1 MARTKTTVARS
12 RQQGH
17 SRSTP
22 TKNTRSQKRKNRD
35 SSPDTPKRKKL
46 NQEEPIEVSDSDESD
61 DFIPDQNFHHGT
73 TWPLDASLEVQ
84 VTYEGVKEVRSIKQ
98 QFFPLL
104 FHLTRGEPENIAK
117 AIAAIK
123 PVYKILSD
131 RFEKESKPLDNRST
145 NIQALKSKAESSK
158 PVVSSSKSAESSSK
172 PAVSR
177 AEILKKLP
185 HHHFR
190 DAEGKWLPKKQ
201 WKIAEI
207 LKDNTKVQSILSGEP
222 SQISGTEKITEL
234 GYAKSAIRNI
244 LSRVSLKRPLYVN
257 LFMWMNKLDMNSFEN
272 PQLPRKREKQK
283 AKKKT
288 EKKVEKKKEVK
299 KNLSNSSKMILY
311 GMEESAIIP
320 DKRLRSKPKF
330 MPFIR
335 PNQKTSKTDGKT
347 QSLLKKRTTSY
358 TPYSA
363 AMKNYVQKS
372 GSYAQKS
379 RFSGSNKEQ
388 SGSSRGFSVLFKG
401 RTFSS
406 GKKIFYNRNQSF
418 QSGSDSESESD
429 SSSTSSSLAQDGGMT
444 ASRSL
449 EPQQTGSK
457 TKVCSSAGR
466 NAKRKSPRTIS
477 QSNLSCKSEK
487 YVLYSDV
494 NSSEDDAEDNPPVVK
509 SPTVR
514 LPRIDI
520 RRLSDSVVKSLSSP
534 KKDKQ
539 HEMPEV
545 RGSIDSS
552 SKNLENVESASSYPS
567 PQDDMLGIRITD
579 VKSLTDQ
586 EERLFD
592 NKEMETDDKTQN
604 MNEGQGNSEKKSDE
618 AETGNVSKGA
628 SEVNNT
634 TASKKVVHV
643 VLEEEQLQLPDIEV
657 NEREIDGM
665 ETSLKEAGMDKSSG
679 VVEPSR
685 NKGNNSQESPS
696 VVHWENAKS
705 GSHSSRQIQGKG
717 VRGQEKGPSP
727 DSTDVQN
734 VKHND
739 IATASTQ
746 SDKPT
751 GSTSSSSST
760 TTNTQETLRSLIN
773 QLTSLT
779 SDSLDCKIIFSNS
792 NQVLTIGEGRKG
804 SVRERSMDIK
814 PNVDQ
819 INLQGNPQILDSNNG
834 TSSHCGSSK
843 QGNYSGTGNP
853 CFDGDVRGENPSVP
867 NVQVKEERQWVGL
880 GNQTETDAIIIIDSD
895 DE

>member
-1 MARTKTTVARS
+1 MF
-12 RQQGH
+12 
-17 SRSTP
+17 
-22 TKNTRSQKRKNRD
+22 
-35 SSPDTPKRKKL
+35 L
-46 NQEEPIEVSDSDESD
+46 
-61 DFIPDQNFHHGT
+61 
-73 TWPLDASLEVQ
+73 
-84 VTYEGVKEVRSIKQ
+84 
-98 QFFPLL
+98 
-104 FHLTRGEPENIAK
+104 
-117 AIAAIK
+117 
-123 PVYKILSD
+123 
-131 RFEKESKPLDNRST
+131 
-145 NIQALKSKAESSK
+145 
-158 PVVSSSKSAESSSK
+158 
-172 PAVSR
+172 
-177 AEILKKLP
+177 
-185 HHHFR
+185 
-190 DAEGKWLPKKQ
+190 
-201 WKIAEI
+201 
-207 LKDNTKVQSILSGEP
+207 
-222 SQISGTEKITEL
+222 
-234 GYAKSAIRNI
+234 
-244 LSRVSLKRPLYVN
+244 
-257 LFMWMNKLDMNSFEN
+257 
-272 PQLPRKREKQK
+272 EKQK

-288 EKKVEKKKEVK
+288 EKKVEKRKEVK
-299 KNLSNSSKMILY
+299 KNSSNASKMILY
-311 GMEESAIIP
+311 GLEESAIIP

-372 GSYAQKS
+372 GNYAQKS
-379 RFSGSNKEQ
+379 RFSGSFKEQ

-406 GKKIFYNRNQSF
+406 GKKILFNRNQSF

-429 SSSTSSSLAQDGGMT
+429 SSSTSSSLAQDGGMI

-449 EPQQTGSK
+449 EPQQTVPK

-477 QSNLSCKSEK
+477 QSNSTCKSEK
-487 YVLYSDV
+487 YILYSDV
-494 NSSEDDAEDNPPVVK
+494 NSSEDDAEDNPPVAK

-520 RRLSDSVVKSLSSP
+520 QRLSDSVVKSLSSP

-552 SKNLENVESASSYPS
+552 SKNLENVESASSSPS

-592 NKEMETDDKTQN
+592 DKEMETDDKTQN
-604 MNEGQGNSEKKSDE
+604 MNEGQGNLEKKSDE
-618 AETGNVSKGA
+618 AETGNVRKGA
-628 SEVNNT
+628 SDSEVNNT

-643 VLEEEQLQLPDIEV
+643 VLEEEELQLPDIEV
-657 NEREIDGM
+657 NEREVDGM
-665 ETSLKEAGMDKSSG
+665 ENSQKEAGMDGSLG
-679 VVEPSR
+679 AVEQSR
-685 NKGNNSQESPS
+685 NKGNSSQDSPS
-696 VVHWENAKS
+696 VVRWKNAES
-705 GSHSSRQIQGKG
+705 GSHSARQIQGKG
-717 VRGQEKGPSP
+717 VRGKEKGPSP

-734 VKHND
+734 VKYND
-739 IATASTQ
+739 TATGSTQ

-751 GSTSSSSST
+751 GSMSSSSST

-804 SVRERSMDIK
+804 SVRERNMDIK

-819 INLQGNPQILDSNNG
+819 LNLRVNPQIPDSNNG
-834 TSSHCGSSK
+834 TSSGSSK
-843 QGNYSGTGNP
+843 HGNYSGTGNP

-867 NVQVKEERQWVGL
+867 NVQVKEERQWAGL
-880 GNQTETDAIIIIDSD
+880 GNQTENDAIIIIDSD

>member
-1 MARTKTTVARS
+1 MF
-12 RQQGH
+12 
-17 SRSTP
+17 
-22 TKNTRSQKRKNRD
+22 
-35 SSPDTPKRKKL
+35 L
-46 NQEEPIEVSDSDESD
+46 
-61 DFIPDQNFHHGT
+61 
-73 TWPLDASLEVQ
+73 
-84 VTYEGVKEVRSIKQ
+84 
-98 QFFPLL
+98 
-104 FHLTRGEPENIAK
+104 
-117 AIAAIK
+117 
-123 PVYKILSD
+123 
-131 RFEKESKPLDNRST
+131 
-145 NIQALKSKAESSK
+145 
-158 PVVSSSKSAESSSK
+158 
-172 PAVSR
+172 
-177 AEILKKLP
+177 
-185 HHHFR
+185 
-190 DAEGKWLPKKQ
+190 
-201 WKIAEI
+201 
-207 LKDNTKVQSILSGEP
+207 
-222 SQISGTEKITEL
+222 
-234 GYAKSAIRNI
+234 
-244 LSRVSLKRPLYVN
+244 
-257 LFMWMNKLDMNSFEN
+257 
-272 PQLPRKREKQK
+272 EKQK

-288 EKKVEKKKEVK
+288 EKKVEKRKEVK
-299 KNLSNSSKMILY
+299 KNSSNASKMILY
-311 GMEESAIIP
+311 GLEESAIIP

-372 GSYAQKS
+372 GNYAQKS
-379 RFSGSNKEQ
+379 RFSGSFKEQ

-406 GKKIFYNRNQSF
+406 GKKILFNRNQSF

-429 SSSTSSSLAQDGGMT
+429 SSSTSSSLAQDGGMI

-449 EPQQTGSK
+449 EPQQTGPK

-477 QSNLSCKSEK
+477 QSNSNCKSEK
-487 YVLYSDV
+487 YILYSDV
-494 NSSEDDAEDNPPVVK
+494 NSSEDDAEDNPPVAK

-520 RRLSDSVVKSLSSP
+520 QRLSDSVVKSLSSP

-552 SKNLENVESASSYPS
+552 SKNLENVESASSSPS
-567 PQDDMLGIRITD
+567 PQDDMLGIQITD

-592 NKEMETDDKTQN
+592 DKEMETDDKTQN
-604 MNEGQGNSEKKSDE
+604 MNEGQGNLEKKSDE
-618 AETGNVSKGA
+618 AETGNVRKGA

-643 VLEEEQLQLPDIEV
+643 VLEEEELQLPDIEV
-657 NEREIDGM
+657 NEREVDGM
-665 ETSLKEAGMDKSSG
+665 ENSQKEAGMDGSLG
-679 VVEPSR
+679 AVEQSR
-685 NKGNNSQESPS
+685 NKGNSSQDSPS
-696 VVHWENAKS
+696 VVRWKNAES
-705 GSHSSRQIQGKG
+705 GSHSARQIQGKG
-717 VRGQEKGPSP
+717 VRGKEKGPSP

-734 VKHND
+734 VKYND
-739 IATASTQ
+739 TATGSTQ

-751 GSTSSSSST
+751 GATSSSSST

-804 SVRERSMDIK
+804 SVRERNMDIK

-819 INLQGNPQILDSNNG
+819 LNLRVNPQIPDSNNG
-834 TSSHCGSSK
+834 TSSGSSK

-867 NVQVKEERQWVGL
+867 NVQVKEERQWAGL
-880 GNQTETDAIIIIDSD
+880 GNQTENDAIIIIDSD

>member
-1 MARTKTTVARS
+1 MF
-12 RQQGH
+12 
-17 SRSTP
+17 
-22 TKNTRSQKRKNRD
+22 
-35 SSPDTPKRKKL
+35 L
-46 NQEEPIEVSDSDESD
+46 
-61 DFIPDQNFHHGT
+61 
-73 TWPLDASLEVQ
+73 
-84 VTYEGVKEVRSIKQ
+84 
-98 QFFPLL
+98 
-104 FHLTRGEPENIAK
+104 
-117 AIAAIK
+117 
-123 PVYKILSD
+123 
-131 RFEKESKPLDNRST
+131 
-145 NIQALKSKAESSK
+145 
-158 PVVSSSKSAESSSK
+158 
-172 PAVSR
+172 
-177 AEILKKLP
+177 
-185 HHHFR
+185 
-190 DAEGKWLPKKQ
+190 
-201 WKIAEI
+201 
-207 LKDNTKVQSILSGEP
+207 
-222 SQISGTEKITEL
+222 
-234 GYAKSAIRNI
+234 
-244 LSRVSLKRPLYVN
+244 
-257 LFMWMNKLDMNSFEN
+257 
-272 PQLPRKREKQK
+272 EKQK

-288 EKKVEKKKEVK
+288 EKKVEKRKEVK
-299 KNLSNSSKMILY
+299 KNSSNASKMILY
-311 GMEESAIIP
+311 GLEESAIIP

-372 GSYAQKS
+372 GNYAQKS
-379 RFSGSNKEQ
+379 RFSGSFKEQ

-406 GKKIFYNRNQSF
+406 GKKILFNRNQSF

-429 SSSTSSSLAQDGGMT
+429 SSSTSSSLAQDGGMI

-449 EPQQTGSK
+449 EPQQTVPK

-477 QSNLSCKSEK
+477 QSNSTCKSEK
-487 YVLYSDV
+487 YILYSDV
-494 NSSEDDAEDNPPVVK
+494 NSSEDDAEDNPPVAK

-520 RRLSDSVVKSLSSP
+520 QRLSDSVVKSLSSP

-552 SKNLENVESASSYPS
+552 SKNLENVESASSSPS

-592 NKEMETDDKTQN
+592 DKEMETDDKTQN
-604 MNEGQGNSEKKSDE
+604 MNEGQGNLEKKSDE
-618 AETGNVSKGA
+618 AETGNVRKGA
-628 SEVNNT
+628 SDSEVNNT

-643 VLEEEQLQLPDIEV
+643 VLEEEELQLPDIEV
-657 NEREIDGM
+657 NEREVDGM
-665 ETSLKEAGMDKSSG
+665 ENSQKEAGMDGSLG
-679 VVEPSR
+679 AVEQSR
-685 NKGNNSQESPS
+685 NKGNSSQDSPS
-696 VVHWENAKS
+696 VVRWKNAES
-705 GSHSSRQIQGKG
+705 GSHSARQIQGKG
-717 VRGQEKGPSP
+717 VRGKEKGPSP

-734 VKHND
+734 VKYND
-739 IATASTQ
+739 TATGSTQ

-751 GSTSSSSST
+751 GATSSSSST

-792 NQVLTIGEGRKG
+792 NQVLTIGEGKKG
-804 SVRERSMDIK
+804 SVRERNMDIK

-819 INLQGNPQILDSNNG
+819 LNLRVNPQIPDSNNG
-834 TSSHCGSSK
+834 TSSGSSK
-843 QGNYSGTGNP
+843 HGNYSGTGNP

-867 NVQVKEERQWVGL
+867 NVQVKEERQWAGL
-880 GNQTETDAIIIIDSD
+880 GNQTENDAIIIIDSD

>member
-1 MARTKTTVARS
+1 MF
-12 RQQGH
+12 
-17 SRSTP
+17 
-22 TKNTRSQKRKNRD
+22 
-35 SSPDTPKRKKL
+35 L
-46 NQEEPIEVSDSDESD
+46 
-61 DFIPDQNFHHGT
+61 
-73 TWPLDASLEVQ
+73 
-84 VTYEGVKEVRSIKQ
+84 
-98 QFFPLL
+98 
-104 FHLTRGEPENIAK
+104 
-117 AIAAIK
+117 
-123 PVYKILSD
+123 
-131 RFEKESKPLDNRST
+131 
-145 NIQALKSKAESSK
+145 
-158 PVVSSSKSAESSSK
+158 
-172 PAVSR
+172 
-177 AEILKKLP
+177 
-185 HHHFR
+185 
-190 DAEGKWLPKKQ
+190 
-201 WKIAEI
+201 
-207 LKDNTKVQSILSGEP
+207 
-222 SQISGTEKITEL
+222 
-234 GYAKSAIRNI
+234 
-244 LSRVSLKRPLYVN
+244 
-257 LFMWMNKLDMNSFEN
+257 
-272 PQLPRKREKQK
+272 EKQK

-288 EKKVEKKKEVK
+288 EKKVEKRKEVK
-299 KNLSNSSKMILY
+299 KNSSNASKMILY
-311 GMEESAIIP
+311 GLEESAIIP

-372 GSYAQKS
+372 GNYAQKS
-379 RFSGSNKEQ
+379 RFSGSFKEQ

-406 GKKIFYNRNQSF
+406 GKKILFNRNQSF

-429 SSSTSSSLAQDGGMT
+429 SSSTSSSLAQDGGMI

-449 EPQQTGSK
+449 EPQQTGPK

-477 QSNLSCKSEK
+477 QSNSTCKSEK
-487 YVLYSDV
+487 YILYSDV
-494 NSSEDDAEDNPPVVK
+494 NSSEDDAEDNPPVAK

-520 RRLSDSVVKSLSSP
+520 QRLSDSVVKSLSSP

-552 SKNLENVESASSYPS
+552 SKNLENVESASSSPS

-592 NKEMETDDKTQN
+592 DKEIETDDKTQN
-604 MNEGQGNSEKKSDE
+604 MNEGQGNLEKKSDE
-618 AETGNVSKGA
+618 AETGNVRKGA
-628 SEVNNT
+628 SDSEVNNT

-643 VLEEEQLQLPDIEV
+643 VLEEEELQLPDIEV
-657 NEREIDGM
+657 NEREVDGM
-665 ETSLKEAGMDKSSG
+665 ENSQKEAGMDGSLG
-679 VVEPSR
+679 AVEQSR
-685 NKGNNSQESPS
+685 NKGNSSQDSPS
-696 VVHWENAKS
+696 VVRWKNAES
-705 GSHSSRQIQGKG
+705 GSHSARQIQGKG
-717 VRGQEKGPSP
+717 VRGKEKGPSP

-734 VKHND
+734 VKYND
-739 IATASTQ
+739 TATGSTQ

-751 GSTSSSSST
+751 GSMSSSSST

-792 NQVLTIGEGRKG
+792 NQVLTIGEGKKG
-804 SVRERSMDIK
+804 SVRERNMDIK

-819 INLQGNPQILDSNNG
+819 LNLRVNPQIPDSNNG
-834 TSSHCGSSK
+834 TSSGSSK

-853 CFDGDVRGENPSVP
+853 CFDGDFRGENPSVP
-867 NVQVKEERQWVGL
+867 NVQVKEERQWAGL
-880 GNQTETDAIIIIDSD
+880 GNQTENDAIIIIDSD

>member
-1 MARTKTTVARS
+1 MF
-12 RQQGH
+12 
-17 SRSTP
+17 
-22 TKNTRSQKRKNRD
+22 
-35 SSPDTPKRKKL
+35 L
-46 NQEEPIEVSDSDESD
+46 
-61 DFIPDQNFHHGT
+61 
-73 TWPLDASLEVQ
+73 
-84 VTYEGVKEVRSIKQ
+84 
-98 QFFPLL
+98 
-104 FHLTRGEPENIAK
+104 
-117 AIAAIK
+117 
-123 PVYKILSD
+123 
-131 RFEKESKPLDNRST
+131 
-145 NIQALKSKAESSK
+145 
-158 PVVSSSKSAESSSK
+158 
-172 PAVSR
+172 
-177 AEILKKLP
+177 
-185 HHHFR
+185 
-190 DAEGKWLPKKQ
+190 
-201 WKIAEI
+201 
-207 LKDNTKVQSILSGEP
+207 
-222 SQISGTEKITEL
+222 
-234 GYAKSAIRNI
+234 
-244 LSRVSLKRPLYVN
+244 
-257 LFMWMNKLDMNSFEN
+257 
-272 PQLPRKREKQK
+272 EKQK

-288 EKKVEKKKEVK
+288 EKKVEKRKEVK
-299 KNLSNSSKMILY
+299 KNSSNASKMILY
-311 GMEESAIIP
+311 GLEESAIIP

-330 MPFIR
+330 IPFIR

-372 GSYAQKS
+372 GNYAQKS
-379 RFSGSNKEQ
+379 RFSGSFKEQ

-406 GKKIFYNRNQSF
+406 GKKILFNRNQSF

-429 SSSTSSSLAQDGGMT
+429 SSSTSSSLAQDGGMI

-449 EPQQTGSK
+449 EPQQTGPK

-477 QSNLSCKSEK
+477 QSNSSRSCKSEK

-520 RRLSDSVVKSLSSP
+520 QRLSDSVVKSLSSP

-539 HEMPEV
+539 HEMHEV
-545 RGSIDSS
+545 RGSMDSS
-552 SKNLENVESASSYPS
+552 SKILEKVESASSSPS

-592 NKEMETDDKTQN
+592 NKEMETDDKIQN
-604 MNEGQGNSEKKSDE
+604 LNEGQGNSEKKSDE

-643 VLEEEQLQLPDIEV
+643 VLEEEELQLPDIEV
-657 NEREIDGM
+657 NEREVDGM
-665 ETSLKEAGMDKSSG
+665 ENSQKEAGMDGSLG
-679 VVEPSR
+679 AVEQSR
-685 NKGNNSQESPS
+685 NKGDSSQDSPS
-696 VVHWENAKS
+696 VVQWKNAES
-705 GSHSSRQIQGKG
+705 GSRSARQTQGKG

-734 VKHND
+734 VKYND
-739 IATASTQ
+739 IATGSTQ

-804 SVRERSMDIK
+804 SVRERNMDIK

-819 INLQGNPQILDSNNG
+819 LNLRVNPQIPDSNNG
-834 TSSHCGSSK
+834 TSSGSSK
-843 QGNYSGTGNP
+843 QGNHSGAGIP
-853 CFDGDVRGENPSVP
+853 RLDLDVRGENPTVP

>member
-1 MARTKTTVARS
+1 MF
-12 RQQGH
+12 
-17 SRSTP
+17 
-22 TKNTRSQKRKNRD
+22 
-35 SSPDTPKRKKL
+35 L
-46 NQEEPIEVSDSDESD
+46 
-61 DFIPDQNFHHGT
+61 
-73 TWPLDASLEVQ
+73 
-84 VTYEGVKEVRSIKQ
+84 
-98 QFFPLL
+98 
-104 FHLTRGEPENIAK
+104 
-117 AIAAIK
+117 
-123 PVYKILSD
+123 
-131 RFEKESKPLDNRST
+131 
-145 NIQALKSKAESSK
+145 
-158 PVVSSSKSAESSSK
+158 
-172 PAVSR
+172 
-177 AEILKKLP
+177 
-185 HHHFR
+185 
-190 DAEGKWLPKKQ
+190 
-201 WKIAEI
+201 
-207 LKDNTKVQSILSGEP
+207 
-222 SQISGTEKITEL
+222 
-234 GYAKSAIRNI
+234 
-244 LSRVSLKRPLYVN
+244 
-257 LFMWMNKLDMNSFEN
+257 
-272 PQLPRKREKQK
+272 EKQK

-288 EKKVEKKKEVK
+288 EKKVEKRKEVK
-299 KNLSNSSKMILY
+299 KNSSNASKMILY
-311 GMEESAIIP
+311 GLEESAIIP

-372 GSYAQKS
+372 GNYAQKS
-379 RFSGSNKEQ
+379 RFSGSFKEQ

-406 GKKIFYNRNQSF
+406 GKKILFNRNQSF

-429 SSSTSSSLAQDGGMT
+429 SSSTSSSLAQDGGMI

-449 EPQQTGSK
+449 EPQQTGPK

-477 QSNLSCKSEK
+477 QSNSTCKSEK
-487 YVLYSDV
+487 YILYSDV
-494 NSSEDDAEDNPPVVK
+494 NSSEDDAEDNPPVAK

-520 RRLSDSVVKSLSSP
+520 QRLSDSVVKSLSSP

-552 SKNLENVESASSYPS
+552 SKNLENVESASSSPS

-592 NKEMETDDKTQN
+592 DKEMETDDKTQN
-604 MNEGQGNSEKKSDE
+604 MNEGQGNLEKKSDE
-618 AETGNVSKGA
+618 AETGNVRKGA
-628 SEVNNT
+628 SDSEVNNT

-643 VLEEEQLQLPDIEV
+643 VLEEEELQLPDIEV
-657 NEREIDGM
+657 NEREVDGM
-665 ETSLKEAGMDKSSG
+665 ENSQKEAGMDKSSG
-679 VVEPSR
+679 AVEQSR
-685 NKGNNSQESPS
+685 NKGNSSQDSPS
-696 VVHWENAKS
+696 VVRWKNAES
-705 GSHSSRQIQGKG
+705 GSHSARQIQGKG
-717 VRGQEKGPSP
+717 VRGKEKGPSP

-734 VKHND
+734 VKYND
-739 IATASTQ
+739 TATGSTQ

-804 SVRERSMDIK
+804 SVRERNMDIK

-819 INLQGNPQILDSNNG
+819 LNLRVNPQIPDSNNG
-834 TSSHCGSSK
+834 TSSGSSK

-867 NVQVKEERQWVGL
+867 NVQVKEERQWAGL
-880 GNQTETDAIIIIDSD
+880 GNQTENDAIIIIDSD